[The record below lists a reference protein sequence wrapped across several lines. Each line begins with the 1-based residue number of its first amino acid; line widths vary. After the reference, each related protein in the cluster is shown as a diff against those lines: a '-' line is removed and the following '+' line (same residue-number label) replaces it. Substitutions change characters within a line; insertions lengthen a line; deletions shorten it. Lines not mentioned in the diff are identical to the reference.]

1 MWKKG
6 INLTQQF
13 GPDGSKS
20 TAKNTEKAIPKPGYG
35 KHDLDTGL
43 SREVRTRLVAK
54 SKERDRPKTA
64 KARRENDEFHQYAE
78 KIKMSK
84 EVHVANA
91 KQAED
96 KAA

>member
-13 GPDGSKS
+13 KAGGEKK
-20 TAKNTEKAIPKPGYG
+20 AGKNVEKAIPRPGYG

-43 SREVRTRLVAK
+43 SREARNKLGAK
-54 SKERDRPKTA
+54 SVNDRPKTG

-78 KIKMSK
+78 KIKLSK
-84 EVHVANA
+84 EVHVENA
-91 KQAED
+91 K
-96 KAA
+96 